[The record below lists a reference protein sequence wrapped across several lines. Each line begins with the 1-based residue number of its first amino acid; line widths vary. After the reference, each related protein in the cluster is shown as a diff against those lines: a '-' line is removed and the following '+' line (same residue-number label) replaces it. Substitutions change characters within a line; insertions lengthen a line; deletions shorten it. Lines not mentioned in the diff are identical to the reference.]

1 MFVRKLTPWPGC
13 YFAPET
19 GAESG
24 ADAGTGAGAADHGTS
39 AGTGT
44 EPGKAEEEKAE
55 ESAEQRFLRL
65 ADRYRNEAG
74 QAAKKARE
82 LEARLREVE
91 DAQKPE
97 LQRLAERAEQVPVL
111 ERERDDWKARA
122 EAAEAAL
129 TAEVEARQKALPKEM
144 LDLLPENATP
154 PVNSNGSA
162 RRPPPPRSCVRGN
175 SRLREDA
182 TQRCSQAARRRPK
195 SSKTRARETTL
206 PASRPAGRTARRQR
220 VRVWQT
226 LHSRRPIASR
236 WWGSRFSS

>member
-24 ADAGTGAGAADHGTS
+24 ADAGTGAGAADSGTG

-154 PVNSNGSA
+154 AGQLEWIRKATAAAEKLRPGQLPPAGGRNPAMQPGSA
-162 RRPPPPRSCVRGN
+162 APTK
-175 SRLREDA
+175 EQQDA
-182 TQRCSQAARRRPK
+182 GARDY
-195 SSKTRARETTL
+195 
-206 PASRPAGRTARRQR
+206 ASR
-220 VRVWQT
+220 
-226 LHSRRPIASR
+226 
-236 WWGSRFSS
+236 F

>member
-24 ADAGTGAGAADHGTS
+24 ADAGTGAGAADSGTS

-55 ESAEQRFLRL
+55 ESAEQRSQRL
-65 ADRYRNEAG
+65 VDRYRNEAG

-122 EAAEAAL
+122 VAAEAAL

-144 LDLLPENATP
+144 LDLLPEGATP
-154 PVNSNGSA
+154 AGQLEWIRKATAAAEKLKPGTLPPAGGRNPAVQPGSA
-162 RRPPPPRSCVRGN
+162 APTK
-175 SRLREDA
+175 EQQDA
-182 TQRCSQAARRRPK
+182 AARDY
-195 SSKTRARETTL
+195 
-206 PASRPAGRTARRQR
+206 ASR
-220 VRVWQT
+220 
-226 LHSRRPIASR
+226 
-236 WWGSRFSS
+236 F